1 MRQTSSGRR
10 DLRHGARPARHRRL
24 HFVWLFFRLAGRR
37 SLTELTT
44 FHFVLLLIIAEGVQQ
59 ALLGPD
65 YSVTNGLLVV
75 LTLLVLDIALSWWQR
90 RYPRVGKWFNGVPMV
105 IVEDGRPLEQ
115 LMRMARV
122 DEDEVLEAARRLQGL
137 ERMDQI
143 KYAVLERS
151 GGISIIP
158 K

>member
-1 MRQTSSGRR
+1 MEPV
-10 DLRHGARPARHRRL
+10 LRATAAYI
-24 HFVWLFFRLAGRR
+24 FVWLFFRLAGRR

-44 FHFVLLLIIAEGVQQ
+44 FDFVLLLIIAEGVQQ

-90 RYPRVGKWFNGVPMV
+90 RHPGVGKWFNGVPMV
-105 IVEDGRPLEQ
+105 IVEDGRPLEE

-122 DEDEVLEAARRLQGL
+122 EEDEVLEAARRLQGL
-137 ERMDQI
+137 ERLDQI